1 MGRKVER
8 WMAVAGQSPPDVGD
22 KCASKDRSWNWV
34 CTASMLMLDVVK
46 DLAPAL
52 EMTMLL
58 V

>member
-1 MGRKVER
+1 
-8 WMAVAGQSPPDVGD
+8 MAVAGQSPPDVGD